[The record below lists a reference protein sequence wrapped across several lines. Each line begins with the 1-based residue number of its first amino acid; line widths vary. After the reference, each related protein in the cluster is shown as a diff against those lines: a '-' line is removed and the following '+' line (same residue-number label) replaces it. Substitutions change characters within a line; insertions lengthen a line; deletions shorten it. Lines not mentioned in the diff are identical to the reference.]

1 MTDIALSS
9 GNIMRPIRSPW
20 GSFPI
25 RNIAVSTGVSTN
37 IIRLG
42 QLVGLDVN
50 STAFQNCVL
59 PSSLSSACVVST
71 AIVGIA
77 AESPGLNLSPPVG
90 GTMTSTS
97 PGGTPVIPVWEANPM
112 VEFRVNSRKGLLN
125 STMVGQVKD
134 LEWDSTLNIHLI
146 NAGASVLTV
155 PMPRVVVTGLIDNVG
170 DSGGAVSVRFLT
182 HDPTLTSTAVGA
194 GIMAPKIL
202 AFYS

>member
-9 GNIMRPIRSPW
+9 GNIMRPYRSPW
-20 GSFPI
+20 GSFPV
-25 RNIAVSTGVSTN
+25 RNMACSTGVSTN

-59 PSSLSSACVVST
+59 PSSLSSACVVSS

-77 AESPGLNLSPPVG
+77 AEAPGLNLSPPMG

-97 PGGTPVIPVWEANPM
+97 PGGTPVIPVWEANPN
-112 VEFRVNSRKGLLN
+112 VEFRVNTRKGLLN
-125 STMVGQVKD
+125 STMVGQPRD
-134 LEWDSTLNIHLI
+134 LEWDSTLNIHLV
-146 NAGASVLTV
+146 NAGASPLTT
-155 PMPRVVVTGLIDNVG
+155 PILRVVVTGLIDNVG

-182 HDPTLTSTAVGA
+182 RDPSVSTTAA
-194 GIMAPKIL
+194 RTL
-202 AFYS
+202 AFYC